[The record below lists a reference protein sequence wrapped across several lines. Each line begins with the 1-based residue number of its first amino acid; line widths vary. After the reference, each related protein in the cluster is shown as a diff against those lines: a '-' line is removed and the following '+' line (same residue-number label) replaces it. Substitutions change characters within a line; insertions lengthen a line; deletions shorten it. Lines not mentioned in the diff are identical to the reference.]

1 MYVALEK
8 RIGLKGENAR
18 LRANPLSLGCSE
30 NLCHQGHPKMACA
43 LSFLLLS
50 ALFGLSRQ
58 PRSSPCSF
66 LRFQRFVS
74 SNPGLDLT
82 QFSVLPSMKEPWR
95 MTRFRKK

>member
-30 NLCHQGHPKMACA
+30 NLCHQGYSKMACV
-43 LSFLLLS
+43 LSVLLLS

-58 PRSSPCSF
+58 PRSSPSLSF
-66 LRFQRFVS
+66 AFKGSSLRILTLIQPIFQS
-74 SNPGLDLT
+74 SL
-82 QFSVLPSMKEPWR
+82 Q
-95 MTRFRKK
+95 